1 MKFWSRLVELFS
13 TQEHPRALAFFRI
26 ALGLCGVYTIATV
39 MLHGVVDD
47 VWMDVAH
54 GGYRTLK
61 RGNFLVEWLGG
72 TSPKMVWG
80 MSIAALV
87 TAILVTIGAGGR
99 FMVFAYLWTFTAATD
114 FNSQASGSYDELLS
128 AAVFLLLLTPA
139 TRTLSVDCRL
149 RLGAWR
155 DDTPVYAFPRWMAVF
170 QLVLVYWATGMQK
183 LSFYWVPGGEW
194 SALYYIMQQP
204 SWQRADMSWVAY
216 LYPLTQAATGL
227 TWFWEIGAPFLLLAF
242 YFRRNPQG
250 RGPRR
255 FGHRLRKLFN
265 FIDFR
270 TIFAAIGVGLHLGIW
285 AVMEVGPFSWV
296 SLAYY
301 ICLFSPDEM
310 ARGRRWL
317 GKRIP
322 ALASR
327 GDAH

>member
-1 MKFWSRLVELFS
+1 MKAWSRLVALMS
-13 TQEHPRALAFFRI
+13 TQEHPRALALFRI
-26 ALGLCGVYTIATV
+26 ALGLCGIYTIATV

-47 VWMDVAH
+47 VWMDVAD
-54 GGYRTLK
+54 GGYRALAK
-61 RGNFLVEWLGG
+61 GNYLVEWLGG
-72 TSPKMVWG
+72 KSPEMVWG
-80 MSIAALV
+80 MSIAALLSAV
-87 TAILVTIGAGGR
+87 LVTLGAGGR
-99 FMVFAYLWTFTAATD
+99 VSVFAYLWTFTAATD

-139 TRTLSVDCRL
+139 TRTLSVDCRIKT
-149 RLGAWR
+149 GSWR

-170 QLVLVYWATGMQK
+170 QIVLVYWSTGMQK

-204 SWQRADMSWVAY
+204 SWQRIDMSWVAS

-242 YFRRNPQG
+242 YFRRTPAKG
-250 RGPRR
+250 G
-255 FGHRLRKLFN
+255 RLRALFN
-265 FIDFR
+265 LMDFR
-270 TIFAAIGVGLHLGIW
+270 SLYALIGLGLHFGIW

-301 ICLFSPDEM
+301 ICFFSPDEL
-310 ARGRRWL
+310 ARAKRWL

-322 ALASR
+322 ALA
-327 GDAH
+327 